1 MISVGLVSTSW
12 WSEVAYIQA
21 LQDHPHGRITAICG
35 RDAGRTRERADK
47 WNIPHVY
54 TDYNTMMDSGEV
66 QAVIVAT
73 PNVSHYPITMK
84 ALEAGLHVLCEK
96 PLAMNYAE
104 TKAMADLAEAKG
116 IKTLIPFTWSFMPA
130 ARYLKELIDRDY
142 LGQPYDLNMR
152 WYAGY
157 ARTTDYIW
165 RVDKGQAGSGVLGDL
180 GSHFI
185 HLAYWYFGEIAAIS
199 CHLGYMGQRPALDPS
214 GQPYE
219 PADDLAFLTLQF
231 KNGAQGVIH
240 LSYMANEEAPG
251 AGHHMEF
258 HGSDGAL
265 YHRFDFANVQQV
277 SGSKVGD
284 AALRELPIPDHIWAG
299 ASGENFWATITDVVH
314 KQDYMARGWLTNIA
328 ENKLIKPDF
337 QDGAYVQRVI
347 DAALKSH
354 AERRWVD
361 VESIV

>member
-12 WSEVAYIQA
+12 WSEVAYIQS

-35 RDAGRTRERADK
+35 RHAGRAQEQADK

-54 TDYNTMMDSGEV
+54 TDYNTMIQSGEV

-73 PNVSHYPITMK
+73 PNVSHYTITMN

-104 TKAMADLAEAKG
+104 AKAMADLAEQKG
-116 IKTLIPFTWSFMPA
+116 VKTLVPFTWSFMPA
-130 ARYLKELIDRDY
+130 ARYLKELIDGGY
-142 LGQPYDLNMR
+142 LGQPHDLNMR
-152 WYAGY
+152 WYSVG
-157 ARTTDYIW
+157 ARTGDYRW
-165 RVDKGQAGSGVLGDL
+165 RLDKTQAGSGVLGDL
-180 GSHFI
+180 GSHYL
-185 HLAYWYFGEIAAIS
+185 HLAYWYFGEIAALS
-199 CHLGYMGQRPALDPS
+199 CHLGYMGHRPALDPS

-231 KNGAQGVIH
+231 KNGAQGMIH
-240 LSYMANEEAPG
+240 LSYIASEEAPG
-251 AGHHMEF
+251 GGHQMEF

-265 YHRFDFANVQQV
+265 YHRFDFANIQQV
-277 SGSKVGD
+277 SGAKAGD

-299 ASGENFWATITDVVH
+299 ASRENFMATTTDLLH
-314 KQDYMARGWLTNIA
+314 KQDYMGRAWLTSIA
-328 ENKLIKPDF
+328 EDKPSQPDF
-337 QDGAYVQRVI
+337 RDGAYVQRVI

-354 AERRWVD
+354 QERRWVD
-361 VESIV
+361 VQSIV